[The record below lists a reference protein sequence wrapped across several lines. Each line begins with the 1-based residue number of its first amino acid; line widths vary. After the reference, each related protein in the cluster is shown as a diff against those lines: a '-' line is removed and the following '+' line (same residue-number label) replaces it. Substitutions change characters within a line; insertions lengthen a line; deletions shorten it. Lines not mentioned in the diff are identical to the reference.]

1 MLTVQ
6 QEAIEREVLSDEEG
20 LQEILEDRW
29 GCSHSDGIWKFVPP
43 SGLLCSMNWPF
54 VALFRA

>member
-20 LQEILEDRW
+20 LQVLQ
-29 GCSHSDGIWKFVPP
+29 FVPP